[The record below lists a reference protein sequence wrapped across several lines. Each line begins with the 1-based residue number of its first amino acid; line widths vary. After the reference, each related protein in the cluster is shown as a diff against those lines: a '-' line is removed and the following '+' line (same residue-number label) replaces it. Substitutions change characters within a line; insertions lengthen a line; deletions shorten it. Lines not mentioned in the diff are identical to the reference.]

1 MRIESLAK
9 IIDGE
14 LLNFPSITYI
24 DQLKTDANQVKR
36 ADAYICKDDKDV
48 QNAVQNGAY
57 AVICEKK
64 LDIIDPEIAWI
75 QVDRIEKAI
84 IRYLRYKTIQ
94 LDSKFFLCDSITFE
108 ILKSITSTKDILFLS
123 NDTFDN
129 FLQIVNADNNT
140 VFISSDK
147 KVLNDIYPAYLSI
160 EDTKTDFVKPV
171 KKTLFTTDFIY
182 KEIYYKDIHLAPI
195 FLNELNK
202 SIKFLKKLSLSF
214 SLDNINTQMHFK
226 PIFIDNA
233 LNTKDFGQTGK
244 VLIEEVDDI
253 YVEKEVTHLSK
264 YAKYAKNIL
273 LVPGGY
279 EKKFDNIEVKVYT
292 DFYDIIELSKE
303 NYNFF
308 LILNKEKKDIFTFLN
323 ETKRIKDERSL
334 F

>member
-24 DQLKTDANQVKR
+24 DQLKTDAKQIKR
-36 ADAYICKDDKDV
+36 ADAYICKDGKDI
-48 QNAVQNGAY
+48 QNAIQNGAY
-57 AVICEKK
+57 AIISDKK
-64 LDIIDPEIAWI
+64 PDITDNEIAWI
-75 QVDRIEKAI
+75 QVDTVEKAI

-94 LDSKFFLCDSITFE
+94 LESKFFLCDDITFE

-123 NDTFDN
+123 DDTFDN
-129 FLQIVNADNNT
+129 FLQIVNADDNT

-147 KVLNDIYPAYLSI
+147 KVLNNIYPAYLSI
-160 EDTKTDFVKPV
+160 EETNINFVKV
-171 KKTLFTTDFIY
+171 IKQMLFTMDFIY
-182 KEIYYKDIHLAPI
+182 EDTYYKDVHLPSL

-214 SLDNINTQMHFK
+214 SLAEIKLTKHFR
-226 PIFIDNA
+226 PMFVDNA
-233 LNTKDFGQTGK
+233 LNIKDFGQTGK
-244 VLIEEVDDI
+244 VFIEEVDDKHI
-253 YVEKEVTHLSK
+253 KKEVRHLNA

-273 LVPGGY
+273 LVPCEY
-279 EKKFDNIEVKVYT
+279 KEKYNNIEVKTYT
-292 DFYDIIELSKE
+292 DFYDIIQLSKE

-323 ETKRIKDERSL
+323 EMKEIKDERSL

>member
-24 DQLKTDANQVKR
+24 DQLKLDAKQVKR
-36 ADAYICKDDKDV
+36 ADAYICKDSKDI
-48 QNAVQNGAY
+48 QSAIKNGAY
-57 AVICEKK
+57 AIISEKK
-64 LDIIDPEIAWI
+64 LDIIDQEIAWI
-75 QVDRIEKAI
+75 QVDRVEKAI

-94 LDSKFFLCDSITFE
+94 LDSKFFLCDSVTFE
-108 ILKSITSTKDILFLS
+108 ILKGITSTKNILFLG

-140 VFISSDK
+140 IFVSSDK
-147 KVLNDIYPAYLSI
+147 KVLNDIYPAYLLI
-160 EDTKTDFVKPV
+160 EDTKTNFVKV
-171 KKTLFTTDFIY
+171 IKKTLFTTDFIY
-182 KEIYYKDIHLAPI
+182 EDIYYKDVHLTPI

-214 SLDNINTQMHFK
+214 SLADIKIQKHFK

-233 LNTKDFGQTGK
+233 LNIKDFGQTGK
-244 VLIEEVDDI
+244 VLIEEIDEMYI
-253 YVEKEVTHLSK
+253 KKEIIHLNCN
-264 YAKYAKNIL
+264 AKYAKNIL
-273 LVPGGY
+273 IVPDGY
-279 EKKFDNIEVKVYT
+279 EKKYEHIEVRVYT
-292 DFYDIIELSKE
+292 DIHDIIELSKE

-323 ETKRIKDERSL
+323 KIKQIKNERSL